1 MSMIETTVSLWIT
14 QEHLSRLVAG
24 TFPRFA
30 KSPHRAK
37 FEAIIQRAGN
47 AWSIAVLQFHK
58 ELAAGTMGYTGIKN
72 FILAKNTSQP
82 NGISHSKFLMLL
94 SLLGNA
100 DIAPTVVGN
109 LKKVHATAL
118 SDGYYST
125 L

>member
-1 MSMIETTVSLWIT
+1 LLFRKAATLHALVLVLGQSEL
-14 QEHLSRLVAG
+14 QPGLS
-24 TFPRFA
+24 PR
-30 KSPHRAK
+30 
-37 FEAIIQRAGN
+37 GN
-47 AWSIAVLQFHK
+47 VRTI
-58 ELAAGTMGYTGIKN
+58 GYTGIKN

-109 LKKVHATAL
+109 LKKVHAIAL